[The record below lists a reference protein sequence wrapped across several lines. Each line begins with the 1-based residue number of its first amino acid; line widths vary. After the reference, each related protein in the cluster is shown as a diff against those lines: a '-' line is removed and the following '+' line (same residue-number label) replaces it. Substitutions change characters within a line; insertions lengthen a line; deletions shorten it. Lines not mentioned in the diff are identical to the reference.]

1 MKLVL
6 DNNTNGFIPV
16 GMVYELLPEQAPL
29 FRAIGG
35 NRSIKSSNVR
45 RILKN
50 FLENGYLISPII
62 VNEKFQ
68 VIDGQHRIEA
78 WVQICEKYP
87 ERKFNLLFIVA
98 PGYTIKDAQKLNA
111 IPPKKW
117 TVQDYIESYR
127 TDNENYQMIYDFMEK
142 YGIGAIS
149 STLLLSGKIHRLSSE
164 DYQDFRNG
172 QFVIDPANVESANQ
186 IADTIVNKL
195 NAFPMHSSD
204 RFISAFMRLYTMPK
218 FDEVRFMTN
227 WDYFWKDELAGRNSE
242 TSLFHGLVEIHNG
255 KVTKGRI
262 STTKRKKVELAT
274 EEA

>member
-1 MKLVL
+1 MNLVL
-6 DNNTNGFIPV
+6 NNNSNGFITA
-16 GMVYELLPEQAPL
+16 GTVYALLPEQASL
-29 FRAIGG
+29 FNAVGG
-35 NRSIKSSNVR
+35 NRSIKPSNVK

-50 FLENGYLISPII
+50 FVENGYLNIPII
-62 VNEKFQ
+62 VNDLFQ

-78 WVQICEKYP
+78 WKQFCEKYP

-98 PGYTIKDAQKLNA
+98 PGYSIKDAQKLNA

-117 TVQDYIESYR
+117 TVLDYIESFR
-127 TDNENYQMIYDFMEK
+127 PENENYQMVYDFMNT
-142 YGIGAIS
+142 YGIGEIS

-172 QFVIDPANVESANQ
+172 QFVIDPVNVESAHQ

-195 NAFPMHSSD
+195 NAFPMHTSD
-204 RFISAFMRLYTMPK
+204 RFISAYMRLHTMEK

-227 WDYFWKDELAGRNSE
+227 WDYFWRDELAGRNSE
-242 TSLFHGLVEIHNG
+242 SSFFQGLVEIHNG

-262 STTKRKKVELAT
+262 ATTKRKKVELVA